1 MYSIEQFKEKIAKE
15 FQIQFK
21 NENYLKEAREF
32 DTCKLKKVR

>member
-21 NENYLKEAREF
+21 NEKYLKKAL
-32 DTCKLKKVR
+32 THSS